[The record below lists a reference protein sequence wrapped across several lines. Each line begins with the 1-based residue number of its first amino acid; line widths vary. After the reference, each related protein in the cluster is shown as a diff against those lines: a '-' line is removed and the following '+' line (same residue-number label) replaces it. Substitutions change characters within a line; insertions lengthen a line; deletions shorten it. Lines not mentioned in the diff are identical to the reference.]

1 MLYHLT
7 CKVSF
12 DKADFMSIPFEAV
25 TKPFNLFLCLFSFFM
40 YNAGSSTLF
49 LALGGH
55 YVCSHA
61 LVMLLLILQM
71 VVAFLLYPFKN

>member
-1 MLYHLT
+1 
-7 CKVSF
+7 
-12 DKADFMSIPFEAV
+12 
-25 TKPFNLFLCLFSFFM
+25 M

-49 LALGGH
+49 LALGAH

-71 VVAFLLYPFKN
+71 VVAFLLYPFKFQELIRLKINAFLVSFPFMTKFCSSWLGAHDGFFCSDI